1 MTSSYM
7 NIPLPPA
14 IFLMGPTASGKTAL
28 AVELARRL
36 PLDIISVD
44 SALVYRGMDIGTAKP
59 GADILRIAP
68 HRLIDIREP
77 EEAYSAAEFRADAL
91 SEMAAI
97 SAQGRI
103 PLLAGGT
110 FLYFRALEHGLSDM
124 PPADA
129 AIRAR
134 LEAEAL
140 RAGWASLHA
149 RLEAIDPLTA
159 ARVHASDPQRIQ
171 RALEVYEITGRPL
184 SDYHA
189 RGRAGPLPYR
199 LLKLALMPADRALL
213 GARIETR
220 FREMLAAGFVE
231 EVRTLLARGDPG
243 TECPAL
249 RAVGYR
255 QIRSYLAG
263 EINYEAM
270 VKQGIVAT
278 RRYAK
283 RQLTWLRH
291 EPGVECFPSGAAGLA
306 ERIAGRLTAW
316 MGE

>member
-1 MTSSYM
+1 M
-7 NIPLPPA
+7 NDPLPPA
-14 IFLMGPTASGKTAL
+14 VFLMGPTASGKTEL

-68 HRLIDIREP
+68 HRLIDIRDP
-77 EEAYSAAEFRADAL
+77 EQPYSAAEFRKDAL
-91 SEMAAI
+91 AEMAAI

-134 LEAEAL
+134 LEADAL
-140 RAGWASLHA
+140 QAGWASLHA
-149 RLEAIDPLTA
+149 RLAAIDPVTA
-159 ARVHASDPQRIQ
+159 TRVHAGDPQRIQ

-189 RGRAGPLPYR
+189 RGRTGPVPCR
-199 LLKLALMPADRALL
+199 LLKLALMPGDRALL

-243 TECPAL
+243 TELPAL

-263 EINYEAM
+263 EISYEAM
-270 VKQGIVAT
+270 IKQGIVAT

-291 EPGVECFPSGAAGLA
+291 EPGVECFTAGAAGLA
-306 ERIAGRLTAW
+306 DRIAGRLTAW
-316 MGE
+316 LGD